1 MADVIVVDA
10 DESEPKQSEMNGPDQ
25 STKKS
30 RKRKRA
36 SSFTLTREEREARID
51 ELKRELDGLFKYYTE
66 IRKPVGLD
74 HVFECVS
81 SNSVIACLLEES
93 SLPLSKLV
101 DEIYEKVKER
111 DGFGSVTVA
120 SVKSSVLLIG
130 QRLFY
135 GLPNADA
142 DVLEDECG
150 LSLWCWETRD
160 VKLMP
165 KSIRGALKIWRTCR
179 KKIQERIVAVSA
191 MITALEKSENDQDC
205 KQEQMKASARL
216 GKVLSEA
223 DIRLLVESMVQKNNA
238 DMAEK
243 DVRREE
249 KLLVKQLERNKQV
262 VEKER
267 KRMDM
272 ELQKEKLQSEKEL
285 KRLQDEADKEG
296 RRREKEDSE
305 MRKQLRRQQEEAEK
319 NQRRREKEEAE
330 SKKQFALQK
339 QASLMERFLKRSKN
353 SSTSQNN
360 YSPTKVAVFVSPPK
374 RDDKILGSVALSMDS
389 ALSQAVEFNADDI
402 WKLHLN
408 SWHCLGHSIRSNR
421 NQNWGIRRKP
431 KTELV
436 KELKLTTNRGLPRDD
451 EVNLEKVVDGWGET
465 NSDSRL
471 CHTSKCGSAPR
482 DRKCTRSKQLLQF
495 DKSNRPAFYGL
506 WPRKRTGKLGVYCFT
521 SNFAFLK
528 VEDIDFN
535 QPNRVVGARHPFV
548 KDPDLDYEIDSDE
561 EWEEEEPG
569 ENLSDCDKDDE
580 EESIEEGC
588 SKVDEED
595 ESEDGFFVPDGYLSE
610 NEGVQVDKMECDQLV
625 EEARSSPSCKEEVES
640 EEFSVLLRQH
650 KYLHNL
656 TELALRKNRPL
667 IILNLM
673 QNKAPMLLAEDLSG
687 TPEFELKCLLALSMR
702 AFPGGP
708 SIEISVSNNVQEE
721 AQELCSSSSKGSAT
735 PVSTAAAILNS
746 DLPQIV
752 SIIHS
757 CSQSINKVVESLQQK
772 FPDTPKSVLRNKVR
786 EVSDFAD
793 NRWQVKREILNKLG
807 LSTSPEKIN
816 GTTKSLATFF
826 SKRCLPP
833 SGKAINLNEASPQ
846 KAASAVQVQLNHPH
860 NNQ

>member
-1 MADVIVVDA
+1 MADVIFVDA
-10 DESEPKQSEMNGPDQ
+10 DESEPKQPEMNGPDQ

-66 IRKPVGLD
+66 INKPVGLD
-74 HVFECVS
+74 HVVECVS

-120 SVKSSVLLIG
+120 SVKSSVLLMG

-150 LSLWCWETRD
+150 WSLWCWETRD

-179 KKIQERIVAVSA
+179 KKIHERIIAVSA
-191 MITALEKSENDQDC
+191 MITALEKSESDQDC
-205 KQEQMKASARL
+205 KQEQIKASARL
-216 GKVLSEA
+216 AKVLSEA
-223 DIRLLVESMVQKNNA
+223 DIRLLVESMVQKNSA

-243 DVRREE
+243 DVKRED

-267 KRMDM
+267 KRMDL

-285 KRLQDEADKEG
+285 KRLQDEAEKEE

-319 NQRRREKEEAE
+319 DQRRREKEEAE
-330 SKKQFALQK
+330 LKKQFALQK

-360 YSPTKVAVFVSPPK
+360 HSPMEVAVFESSPK
-374 RDDKILGSVALSMDS
+374 KDEKILGSVALSMDS
-389 ALSQAVEFNADDI
+389 ALSQTVEVNTDDI
-402 WKLHLN
+402 WKLHLK
-408 SWHCLGHSIRSNR
+408 SWHCLGHSIRSSR

-471 CHTSKCGSAPR
+471 CHTNKCGSAPR
-482 DRKCTRSKQLLQF
+482 DHKGSRSKQLLQF
-495 DKSNRPAFYGL
+495 DKSNRPAFYGI
-506 WPRKRTGKLGVYCFT
+506 WPRKSALIVAPLSFF
-521 SNFAFLK
+521 S
-528 VEDIDFN
+528 
-535 QPNRVVGARHPFV
+535 RVVGPRHPFV

-569 ENLSDCDKDDE
+569 ENLSDCDRDDE

-625 EEARSSPSCKEEVES
+625 EEAKSSPSCKEEVGS
-640 EEFSVLLRQH
+640 EEFSVLLRQQ

-667 IILNLM
+667 IILNIM
-673 QNKAPMLLAEDLSG
+673 QNKAPQLLAEDVSG
-687 TPEFELKCLLALSMR
+687 TPEFELKCLLALSIR

-708 SIEISVSNNVQEE
+708 SIEISVANNVQEE
-721 AQELCSSSSKGSAT
+721 AQELCSSSSKGIAT

-752 SIIHS
+752 SVIHS

-807 LSTSPEKIN
+807 LSTSPEKIS
-816 GTTKSLATFF
+816 GTTKSIATFF

-833 SGKAINLNEASPQ
+833 SGKAINLNDASPQ
-846 KAASAVQVQLNHPH
+846 SSQKPASAVQVQQNHPH
-860 NNQ
+860 NN

>member
-1 MADVIVVDA
+1 MADIIVLEA
-10 DESEPKQSEMNGPDQ
+10 DESEPKQPEMSRPDR

-36 SSFTLTREEREARID
+36 SCITLTREEREARID
-51 ELKRELDGLFKYYTE
+51 ELKRELDGLFEYYAE
-66 IRKPVGLD
+66 IKKAVGLD
-74 HVFECVS
+74 YVDECAL

-191 MITALEKSENDQDC
+191 MITVLEKSENDQDC

-285 KRLQDEADKEG
+285 KRLQDEAEKEG

-319 NQRRREKEEAE
+319 DQRRREKEEAV
-330 SKKQFALQK
+330 SKKQSALQK

-360 YSPTKVAVFVSPPK
+360 YSPTKVAVFESPPK

-389 ALSQAVEFNADDI
+389 ALSQAVEVNADDI

-421 NQNWGIRRKP
+421 NQNWGIRQMP

-436 KELKLTTNRGLPRDD
+436 KELKLTSNRGLPRDD
-451 EVNLEKVVDGWGET
+451 EVDLEKVVDGWSET
-465 NSDSRL
+465 NSDGRL
-471 CHTSKCGSAPR
+471 CHANKCGSVPR

-506 WPRKRTGKLGVYCFT
+506 WPRK
-521 SNFAFLK
+521 S
-528 VEDIDFN
+528 
-535 QPNRVVGARHPFV
+535 RVVGPRHPFV

-580 EESIEEGC
+580 EESIEERC

-610 NEGVQVDKMECDQLV
+610 NEGVQVDKMECVQLV
-625 EEARSSPSCKEEVES
+625 EGARSSPSCKEEVES
-640 EEFSVLLRQH
+640 EEFSVLLRQQ

-708 SIEISVSNNVQEE
+708 SIEIPVANNVQEE

-735 PVSTAAAILNS
+735 PVSTAAAVLNS

-772 FPDTPKSVLRNKVR
+772 FPDTPKSVLRYKVR
-786 EVSDFAD
+786 EVSDFSD
-793 NRWQVKREILNKLG
+793 NRWQVKREILKKLG
-807 LSTSPEKIN
+807 LSTSPEKIS
-816 GTTKSLATFF
+816 GTTKNIATFF

-846 KAASAVQVQLNHPH
+846 SSQKAASAVQ
-860 NNQ
+860 